1 LHTSANDFVSYS
13 RGRNEAGNVSILA
26 KPRRSAAKPLTRQI
40 TILVAGT
47 QIGQQPCLGRC
58 FVLFRIVKEK
68 SESELS
74 RFDNVGSAAANF
86 ASGPH
91 GLQDTADHLPR
102 SRAVHVVN
110 GLGFEQ
116 LRVRKGDPQL
126 VVQPMEQQAHVGVE
140 GEGLAALALATGNVY
155 IHAC

>member
-1 LHTSANDFVSYS
+1 LHTSANDFVGYS
-13 RGRNEAGNVSILA
+13 RGENEAENVRILA
-26 KPRRSAAKPLTRQI
+26 KPRRSGAKSLTGQI
-40 TILVAGT
+40 TDLVAGS
-47 QIGQQPCLGRC
+47 QIGQQPCLAGW
-58 FVLFRIVKEK
+58 FVLFRILRKK

-91 GLQDTADHLPR
+91 GLQDTADHVPR

-116 LRVRKGDPQL
+116 FRVRKGDPQL